1 MKAIKLPAPCH
12 LVEIYELDKIMNP
25 KSKMNT
31 LEKIN
36 HMIKLKEALEHK
48 LEMLMNK
55 TLPATRER
63 QMRLEVVSMPR
74 KPSDLIEETKDSDLI
89 LPPLEGDPCPPQ
101 DFSTPT
107 KRVKTSSTSSEKP
120 QNFAQQRVSA
130 SSPVQPDADTPA
142 TKSQTNISMSDD
154 EGPVLS
160 LSAKKRAVI
169 HE

>member
-74 KPSDLIEETKDSDLI
+74 
-89 LPPLEGDPCPPQ
+89 
-101 DFSTPT
+101 
-107 KRVKTSSTSSEKP
+107 
-120 QNFAQQRVSA
+120 
-130 SSPVQPDADTPA
+130 
-142 TKSQTNISMSDD
+142 
-154 EGPVLS
+154 
-160 LSAKKRAVI
+160 
-169 HE
+169 